1 MPIVYNLSITTI
13 IAAAATA
20 FAVATPAIASADTQL
35 ITNCPQPSESNGV
48 ILSDTVT
55 DCSTPGNVQ
64 INAAPDMPDYPYPW
78 DDEFYGS
85 ALLMGGYGRGYR

>member
-1 MPIVYNLSITTI
+1 MPHFTRCVFRFV
-13 IAAAATA
+13 AAAA
-20 FAVATPAIASADTQL
+20 VITPLAIVPVASADTQL

-55 DCSTPGNVQ
+55 DCAGTGNVQ
-64 INAAPDMPDYPYPW
+64 INASPEVPDYPYPW

-85 ALLMGGYGRGYR
+85 ALLIGGFGRGYR

>member
-1 MPIVYNLSITTI
+1 MPHFPNSALRFVV
-13 IAAAATA
+13 AAAA
-20 FAVATPAIASADTQL
+20 VAALAAAPVAAADTQL

-55 DCSTPGNVQ
+55 DCATTGNVE
-64 INAAPDMPDYPYPW
+64 INASPEMPDYPYPW

-85 ALLMGGYGRGYR
+85 ALLIGGFGRGYR

>member
-1 MPIVYNLSITTI
+1 MPIILKPSITAV
-13 IAAAATA
+13 IAFAATA
-20 FAVATPAIASADTQL
+20 FAVSASAVAAADTQL
-35 ITNCPQPSESNGV
+35 ITSCPQPSESNGV

-85 ALLMGGYGRGYR
+85 ALLIGGYGRGYR